1 MMQELR
7 SAKTLVFIGYSMP
20 SDDVDYITMFKSLN
34 CNIDKVYTVLSGENS
49 QTGFI
54 SYSELNDKSKEKV
67 KNFYNVFGNKVLY
80 NMSGVPA
87 AFDEILK
94 VSE

>member
-1 MMQELR
+1 MQELR

-20 SDDVDYITMFKSLN
+20 SDDVDYITMFRSLN
-34 CNIDKVYTVLSGENS
+34 CNIDKVYTVLSGDES
-49 QTGFI
+49 QDGFI
-54 SYSELNDKSKEKV
+54 SYSKLSETAKGKV
-67 KNFYNVFGNKVLY
+67 TNYNKVFGDKVLY

-94 VSE
+94 TVQ